1 MARRELTHLARA
13 DQEHGATRQAVE
25 DLLGQL
31 DRGERDRHGV
41 AADVGLR
48 ADLLGDRERVREQRV
63 QRRPDGLARLR
74 QREGVL
80 HLTEDLRLADHHRI
94 ETGGHAE
101 GVADRIPIDVR
112 VEARVDRGRIQ
123 AALVTQVPEHGGA
136 RFARYLGDAVDLHA
150 IAGRDDHR
158 FGHPTLDQHLAQ
170 DFAELVLFEG
180 ELLADG
186 NRGRPMVHAGDEEAH
201 QEPCR
206 PGSRNPAPS
215 VSTSAAKPMIAK

>member
-1 MARRELTHLARA
+1 MACRELTHLARA

-112 VEARVDRGRIQ
+112 VEARV
-123 AALVTQVPEHGGA
+123 TQVPEHGGA
-136 RFARYLGDAVDLHA
+136 RFARHLGDAVDLHA

-186 NRGRPMVHAGDEEAH
+186 NCGCPMVHAGDEEAH